1 MNTYRILYKMNAKNI
16 IPFKGSF
23 IESDGYK
30 KLEKILNFE
39 NIGDELLEDRA
50 AMQSWVTIYSSKLES
65 LKNIEYHC
73 QATIE
78 FIRSTR
84 IVMDEIGKI
93 IEKTNGFTCEITSIL
108 KSLQ

>member
-1 MNTYRILYKMNAKNI
+1 MNAKNI

-65 LKNIEYHC
+65 LKNI
-73 QATIE
+73 
-78 FIRSTR
+78 
-84 IVMDEIGKI
+84 
-93 IEKTNGFTCEITSIL
+93 
-108 KSLQ
+108 